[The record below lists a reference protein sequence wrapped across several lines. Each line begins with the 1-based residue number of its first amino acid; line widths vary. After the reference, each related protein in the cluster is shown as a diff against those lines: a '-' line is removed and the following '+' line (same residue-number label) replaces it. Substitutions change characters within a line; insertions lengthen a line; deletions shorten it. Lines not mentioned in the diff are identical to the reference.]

1 MDYKNAYSKWLEDA
15 YFDDE
20 TRVELRGI
28 AGNEKEIEERFYK
41 NLEFGTGGLRGVI
54 GAGTNRMNIYTVR
67 KATQGLA
74 DYILQN
80 APEGKKRGVAIAY
93 DSRRFSKEFAE
104 TAALTLCGNG
114 IKAYVFDGLRPTP
127 ELSFA
132 VRHLGCTAGIV
143 VTASH
148 NPPEYNGYKVYWE
161 DGGQVQ
167 SPRDQAI
174 IDCVDAVNDFSAIRV
189 VDMESAIE
197 AGLYVSI
204 GEEVDAAFMREV
216 MSHSKK
222 SGLVKEMADD
232 FAIVYTPFNGAGNV
246 PVRKALAEAGFTRVY
261 VPKEQELPDPNFT
274 TIGYPN
280 PENPNAFD
288 LAIKLLDEKKA
299 DIAVA
304 TDPDSDRVGVVI
316 RKNGEVIYFSG
327 NVIGVLLTE
336 FLLSEL
342 SAKGG
347 LADNAAIIS
356 TIVSTN
362 MTKAVCEAYNTAY
375 YEVLTGFKYIGQRI
389 KEFEESGKHTPVMGF
404 EESIGYL
411 IGTHS
416 RDKDA
421 VTAAL
426 LVCEMAAAYK
436 KRGMDLQDGIM
447 ELYEKY
453 GYYRETTINI
463 AMPGLD
469 GLAKIKDA
477 MARLRQ
483 NPPAA
488 VNGVVITEHRDYNT
502 REVRTAAGTSSTG
515 LPVSDVLY
523 YVLEDGSWFCVRP
536 SGTEPKIKV
545 YLGVR
550 YNTLDEADKAL
561 SAFTEGVNRVI
572 DING

>member
-1 MDYKNAYSKWLEDA
+1 MDYRNVYTRWLEDA

-20 TRVELRGI
+20 TRKELREI
-28 AGNEKEIEERFYK
+28 AENEKDIEERFYK
-41 NLEFGTGGLRGVI
+41 NLDFGTGGLRGVI

-74 DYILQN
+74 NYILKH
-80 APEGKKRGVAIAY
+80 APDGRERGVAIAY

-114 IKAYVFDGLRPTP
+114 IKAFVFEGLRPTP
-127 ELSFA
+127 ELSFT
-132 VRHLGCTAGIV
+132 VRHLNCIAGIV

-161 DGGQVQ
+161 DGGQVKE
-167 SPRDQAI
+167 PRDQEI
-174 IDCVDAVNDFSAIRV
+174 IDEVNNVSDFSAIRV
-189 VDMESAIE
+189 IDMESAAE
-197 AGLYVSI
+197 SGLFVSI
-204 GEEVDAAFMREV
+204 GKEVDDAFMREV
-216 MSHSKK
+216 MAHSKK
-222 SGLVKEMADD
+222 RKLIKEMAND
-232 FAIVYTPFNGAGNV
+232 FGIIYTPFNGAGNV
-246 PVRKALAEAGFTRVY
+246 LVRRALAEVGFTRVY
-261 VPKEQELPDPNFT
+261 VPAEQELPDPDFT
-274 TIGYPN
+274 TIGFPN
-280 PENPNAFD
+280 PENPKTFD
-288 LAIKLLDEKKA
+288 LAIKLLIEKNA

-316 RKNGEVIYFSG
+316 RKNGETVYFSG

-342 SAKGG
+342 SANGN
-347 LADNAAIIS
+347 LPDNASITS
-356 TIVSTN
+356 TIVSTD
-362 MTKAVCEAYNTAY
+362 MTKAVCKAHNTAY
-375 YEVLTGFKYIGQRI
+375 YEVLTGFKYIAGKI
-389 KEFEESGKHTPVMGF
+389 GEFERSGKHSPIMGF

-421 VTAAL
+421 VTATL
-426 LVCEMAAAYK
+426 LICEMAASYK

-463 AMPGLD
+463 SMPGLD
-469 GLAKIKDA
+469 GLAKIKA
-477 MARLRQ
+477 VMARLRQ
-483 NPPAA
+483 DPVTAI
-488 VNGVVITEHRDYNT
+488 NGVDIIERRDYLT
-502 REVRTAAGTSSTG
+502 QEVKTAAGTTSTG
-515 LPVSDVLY
+515 LPLSDVLY

-550 YNTLDEADKAL
+550 EDTLEAADKAL
-561 SAFTEGVNRVI
+561 SVFTDGVNNAIAIV
-572 DING
+572 